1 MELTGLNFIGTTR
14 SGKGRISFRA
24 FDPSHAVELSPEFHE
39 ATPDEIVAAIAKAE
53 SSFPDYSN
61 KSGKERAT
69 FLQAITEEILAL
81 GDNLVKR
88 CSEETGLPESR
99 LVGERGRTVQ
109 QLKMFAALLKDG
121 SWVDARIDTADPN
134 RQPPPKPDIRCMK
147 RALGPVGVFGASNF
161 PLAFSVAGGDTA
173 SALAAGCPVVFKAHP
188 AHPGTCE
195 MIASAILEAVKKTS
209 MPDGTFSMVQ
219 GKTTE
224 VGMAIVKHP
233 LIKAVGFTGSFRG
246 GKAIFDAA
254 MKRPEP
260 IPVYAEMGSTNPV
273 FILPGALNERGKE
286 IAAGLTASV
295 TLGVG
300 QYCTNPG
307 LVFWEESAHSKQF
320 QQIISDNFQKVTSA
334 AMLTQPIH
342 SSFHDAINLLRKHD
356 DVDLLAEGKTSGTGL
371 QGVAVLMKTD
381 ADTFL
386 RDSNLEK
393 EVFGPSTLAVVA
405 KSKAQ
410 LLDAAQALS
419 GHLTAT
425 LWATEQDLAEYAE
438 LVSIL
443 ERKVGRLVFNGF
455 PTGVEVCHSMVHGG
469 PFPATTDSRSTS
481 VGTLAISRF
490 TRPVSYQNC
499 PSNLL
504 PDELKD
510 ENPLGI
516 WRLINGTRTQ
526 TTAVAQE

>member
-1 MELTGLNFIGTTR
+1 MELTGFNFIGDAR
-14 SGKGRISFRA
+14 SGEGKKSFRA
-24 FDPSHAVELSPEFHE
+24 FDPAHAVELSPEFYE
-39 ATPDEIVAAIAKAE
+39 ATPDEIDSAVAKAE
-53 SSFPDYSN
+53 SSFPNYSG
-61 KSGKERAT
+61 KGGKERAL
-69 FLQAITEEILAL
+69 FLETIAEEILAL
-81 GDNLVKR
+81 GDSLVKR

-99 LVGERGRTVQ
+99 LAGERGRTVQ
-109 QLKMFAALLKDG
+109 QLRMFAALLKDG
-121 SWVDARIDTADPN
+121 SWVEARIDTTDPN
-134 RQPPPKPDIRCMK
+134 RQPFPKPDIRCML

-195 MIASAILEAVKKTS
+195 MIATAIQAAAKKTS

-219 GKTTE
+219 GKSTD
-224 VGMAIVKHP
+224 VGMALVKHP
-233 LIKAVGFTGSFRG
+233 LIKAIGFTGSFRG

-273 FILPGALNERGKE
+273 FILPGALKERGNE

-307 LVFWEESAHSKQF
+307 LVFWEESAQSQQF
-320 QQIISDNFQKVTSA
+320 QQTISDNFQKVTSA
-334 AMLTQPIH
+334 AMLTQPIQH
-342 SSFHDAINLLRKHD
+342 SFHDAINALRKHN
-356 DVDLLAEGKTSGTGL
+356 DLDFLAEGKTGGTGL
-371 QGVAVLMKTD
+371 QGAAVLMKTN

-386 RDSNLEK
+386 TDSNLEK

-405 KSKAQ
+405 KSKTQ
-410 LLDAAQALS
+410 LLDAARALN

-425 LWATEQDLAEYAE
+425 LWATEHDLAEYSE
-438 LVSIL
+438 LVAIL

-499 PSNLL
+499 PPGLL

-516 WRLINGTRTQ
+516 RRLVNGTQTQ
-526 TTAVAQE
+526 TTLVA